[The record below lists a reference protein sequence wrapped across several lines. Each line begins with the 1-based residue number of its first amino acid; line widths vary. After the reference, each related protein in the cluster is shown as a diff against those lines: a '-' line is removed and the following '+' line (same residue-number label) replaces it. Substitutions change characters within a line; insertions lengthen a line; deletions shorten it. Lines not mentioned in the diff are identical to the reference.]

1 MRRYLALVVA
11 LTACAP
17 RAERVDSADAALP
30 AVDTLK
36 AVTASDTARHDS
48 TQMTVGSPAPTGTGP
63 TRTVRPAPTPTP
75 TKARDSAFSPPRGLP
90 KLDTVPTKRPP
101 R

>member
-1 MRRYLALVVA
+1 MTRYLALVVA

-17 RAERVDSADAALP
+17 RAERMDSTDAALP
-30 AVDTLK
+30 AIDTLK

-48 TQMTVGSPAPTGTGP
+48 TQMTVGAPAPTGTGA
-63 TRTVRPAPTPTP
+63 TRTVRPAPTPTRG
-75 TKARDSAFSPPRGLP
+75 RDSAFSPPRGLP